1 MAKRKSKMIRVR
13 FGLYNP
19 KTQTGSYVPR
29 KSPLRT
35 GQILGM
41 GKGVRI
47 TKRRRK

>member
-1 MAKRKSKMIRVR
+1 MAKRKSKMTRVR
-13 FGLYNP
+13 VRLYNP
-19 KTQTGSYVPR
+19 KTQMGSYIPR

-41 GKGVRI
+41 GKGIRV